1 MVRARRRRR
10 CFGASGAIAAD
21 ARGVGQG
28 DDVACDV
35 SGAVVAGGHDEGV
48 SAAGETAGVTV
59 NILVLTARAARVLC
73 ETLGATMIVLV
84 VTAGAARALHETLGA
99 AMIVLVVTTE
109 SAAGD
114 GRSVVVARW
123 SIHRVGV
130 SRLAERRSC
139 TKKRRRS
146 RCQETCRAS

>member
-1 MVRARRRRR
+1 MVRVRSRRR

-35 SGAVVAGGHDEGV
+35 SGAVVAGGRDECV

-59 NILVLTARAARVLC
+59 NILVLTVRAARVLC
-73 ETLGATMIVLV
+73 ETLGAKMIVLV
-84 VTAGAARALHETLGA
+84 VTAK
-99 AMIVLVVTTE
+99 

-114 GRSVVVARW
+114 GRSVVIARW

-130 SRLAERRSC
+130 SRRAERRSC
-139 TKKRRRS
+139 SMEHTQSWR
-146 RCQETCRAS
+146 Q